1 MSERIVHK
9 IEKHQYANFGKK
21 TVVIYARVSTNKPSQ
36 LHSMAMQVSALT
48 QQVYRLWHWRLADIY
63 IDFKSGASDDRSE
76 FQRMINDC
84 ISKRYNMVL
93 TKSVS
98 RFGRDTLDGLNAIR
112 KLKQHGV
119 EVYFDL
125 EELKSFQ
132 PDFELHYSIRAA
144 IAHGERENIHDNI
157 AMSIN
162 QKILDG
168 TSSIYSR
175 PCYGYRKSEDGSLL
189 IVPEEAET
197 VRLIFNLYLSGY
209 SIIGIIHELESRS
222 ISSPTGKPKWCRRA
236 IDTLLSNEKYRGGST
251 ATTVLMSDAPQSK
264 QRARYL
270 FSDHHEAIIDEKT
283 FIAIAK
289 EKQRRCNIEV
299 DENGVHRKK
308 TRYTAKIRVSGSL
321 KEE

>member
-1 MSERIVHK
+1 MNNNGEPCTSR
-9 IEKHQYANFGKK
+9 G
-21 TVVIYARVSTNKPSQ
+21 
-36 LHSMAMQVSALT
+36 VSA
-48 QQVYRLWHWRLADIY
+48 VRGGDEANLWQKCHKA
-63 IDFKSGASDDRSE
+63 ASS
-76 FQRMINDC
+76 
-84 ISKRYNMVL
+84 
-93 TKSVS
+93 
-98 RFGRDTLDGLNAIR
+98 
-112 KLKQHGV
+112 
-119 EVYFDL
+119 
-125 EELKSFQ
+125 
-132 PDFELHYSIRAA
+132 
-144 IAHGERENIHDNI
+144 
-157 AMSIN
+157 
-162 QKILDG
+162 
-168 TSSIYSR
+168 
-175 PCYGYRKSEDGSLL
+175 
-189 IVPEEAET
+189 
-197 VRLIFNLYLSGY
+197 Y

-283 FIAIAK
+283 FIAVAK

>member
-1 MSERIVHK
+1 MDRRLTAYVLKYLLEHRFESKAEMARQLGMRQRT
-9 IEKHQYANFGKK
+9 IEKVFAN
-21 TVVIYARVSTNKPSQ
+21 
-36 LHSMAMQVSALT
+36 
-48 QQVYRLWHWRLADIY
+48 
-63 IDFKSGASDDRSE
+63 
-76 FQRMINDC
+76 
-84 ISKRYNMVL
+84 
-93 TKSVS
+93 
-98 RFGRDTLDGLNAIR
+98 LDVAKAG
-112 KLKQHGV
+112 
-119 EVYFDL
+119 
-125 EELKSFQ
+125 
-132 PDFELHYSIRAA
+132 
-144 IAHGERENIHDNI
+144 NI

-222 ISSPTGKPKWCRRA
+222 ISSPTGKAKWCRRA

-283 FIAIAK
+283 FIAVAK

>member
-1 MSERIVHK
+1 MRRK
-9 IEKHQYANFGKK
+9 
-21 TVVIYARVSTNKPSQ
+21 ST
-36 LHSMAMQVSALT
+36 
-48 QQVYRLWHWRLADIY
+48 RR
-63 IDFKSGASDDRSE
+63 RSP
-76 FQRMINDC
+76 
-84 ISKRYNMVL
+84 
-93 TKSVS
+93 
-98 RFGRDTLDGLNAIR
+98 TLDGLNAIR

-283 FIAIAK
+283 FIAVAK

>member
-1 MSERIVHK
+1 MRNGQCPISHDSGTE
-9 IEKHQYANFGKK
+9 E
-21 TVVIYARVSTNKPSQ
+21 TQ
-36 LHSMAMQVSALT
+36 LFPHSP
-48 QQVYRLWHWRLADIY
+48 
-63 IDFKSGASDDRSE
+63 G
-76 FQRMINDC
+76 
-84 ISKRYNMVL
+84 VL
-93 TKSVS
+93 QS
-98 RFGRDTLDGLNAIR
+98 RKWVL
-112 KLKQHGV
+112 
-119 EVYFDL
+119 
-125 EELKSFQ
+125 
-132 PDFELHYSIRAA
+132 
-144 IAHGERENIHDNI
+144 
-157 AMSIN
+157 
-162 QKILDG
+162 
-168 TSSIYSR
+168 
-175 PCYGYRKSEDGSLL
+175 
-189 IVPEEAET
+189 
-197 VRLIFNLYLSGY
+197 Y

-283 FIAIAK
+283 FIAVAK

>member
-1 MSERIVHK
+1 MCPAALLF
-9 IEKHQYANFGKK
+9 YPF
-21 TVVIYARVSTNKPSQ
+21 
-36 LHSMAMQVSALT
+36 AM
-48 QQVYRLWHWRLADIY
+48 
-63 IDFKSGASDDRSE
+63 
-76 FQRMINDC
+76 
-84 ISKRYNMVL
+84 
-93 TKSVS
+93 
-98 RFGRDTLDGLNAIR
+98 
-112 KLKQHGV
+112 
-119 EVYFDL
+119 
-125 EELKSFQ
+125 
-132 PDFELHYSIRAA
+132 RA
-144 IAHGERENIHDNI
+144 
-157 AMSIN
+157 
-162 QKILDG
+162 
-168 TSSIYSR
+168 
-175 PCYGYRKSEDGSLL
+175 
-189 IVPEEAET
+189 V
-197 VRLIFNLYLSGY
+197 Y

-283 FIAIAK
+283 FIAVAK

>member
-1 MSERIVHK
+1 MARKDGRLGNFIIFVENLPK
-9 IEKHQYANFGKK
+9 KHVLRKNLYR
-21 TVVIYARVSTNKPSQ
+21 TARNPAHEDRQRHHPAARKPP
-36 LHSMAMQVSALT
+36 L
-48 QQVYRLWHWRLADIY
+48 
-63 IDFKSGASDDRSE
+63 G
-76 FQRMINDC
+76 
-84 ISKRYNMVL
+84 
-93 TKSVS
+93 
-98 RFGRDTLDGLNAIR
+98 
-112 KLKQHGV
+112 
-119 EVYFDL
+119 FDL

-283 FIAIAK
+283 FIAVAK

>member
-1 MSERIVHK
+1 M
-9 IEKHQYANFGKK
+9 K
-21 TVVIYARVSTNKPSQ
+21 THSRRRQTIHGFHLQKPKAASV
-36 LHSMAMQVSALT
+36 ACALT
-48 QQVYRLWHWRLADIY
+48 GYWTPSPR
-63 IDFKSGASDDRSE
+63 GARSDRSLAVRQAAIE
-76 FQRMINDC
+76 G
-84 ISKRYNMVL
+84 
-93 TKSVS
+93 SVPA
-98 RFGRDTLDGLNAIR
+98 TLDGLNAIR

-283 FIAIAK
+283 FIAVAK